1 MSFQIGDKVAHPMYG
16 AGVLES
22 VVQKKV
28 GGVVQEYYIMKLAKS
43 SMIVMIPTQGSE
55 EIGVRPVVDPD
66 QADRVLAAIPSIQVE
81 MTANWNRRYR
91 ENMERLKSGDLLEV
105 AQVVKGLTLRDA
117 KRSLSTGERKMLH
130 SARQILISE
139 LVLSKSLSY
148 ETVEAQLDTALA

>member
-43 SMIVMIPTQGSE
+43 SMIVMLPTQGSE

-105 AQVVKGLTLRDA
+105 ARVVKGLTLRDA

>member
-105 AQVVKGLTLRDA
+105 ARVVKGLTLRDA

-148 ETVEAQLDTALA
+148 ETVEAQRDTALA